1 MQLKSQRRILG
12 IALALNIILVS
23 SPWQVAHAA
32 SIFIN
37 EIHYDNNGGD
47 TGEGVEIAGPAGTD
61 LSGWSIVLYNGFKG
75 ASYGTIDL
83 SGIIPDQQNGLGT
96 LSFLKAGIQNGS
108 PDGLALVDTM
118 SNAVQFLSYEGSFVA
133 VGGPANGLTSTD
145 IGVSESSS
153 TSSRDSLQLSGTGSI
168 LNDFSWKAT
177 QANTFGSVNTGQ
189 VFPAST
195 QQPVPEPSTILLLGS
210 GVAGLIFWRRKR
222 GRKLTSS

>member
-1 MQLKSQRRILG
+1 MQWKSQSRILG
-12 IALALNIILVS
+12 IVLALNIILVS
-23 SPWQVAHAA
+23 SPWQIAHAA

-37 EIHYDNNGGD
+37 EIHYDNTSTD
-47 TGEGVEIAGPAGTD
+47 EGEAIEIAGPAGTN
-61 LSGWSIVLYNGFKG
+61 LMGWSIILYNGNGG
-75 ASYGTIDL
+75 ASYGTINL

-153 TSSRDSLQLSGTGSI
+153 TSSGDSLQLSGTGSI
-168 LNDFSWKAT
+168 LNDFSWMAA
-177 QANTFGSVNTGQ
+177 QANTFGSINTGQ

-210 GVAGLIFWRRKR
+210 GFAGLGFWRWKR